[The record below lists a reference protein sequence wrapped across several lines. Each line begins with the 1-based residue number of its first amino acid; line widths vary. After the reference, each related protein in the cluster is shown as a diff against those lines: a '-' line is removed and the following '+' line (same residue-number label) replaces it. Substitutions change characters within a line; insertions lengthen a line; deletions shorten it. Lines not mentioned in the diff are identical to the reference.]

1 MDFPLIAMGIFYLEF
16 TGKKPQFYSS
26 LAPLGFGFIF
36 FFNIGFNY
44 PIYSCQKADDNMI
57 TLVGDS
63 PYQKLQ
69 LKFECCSLG
78 EIVLQ
83 TKEQLQ
89 IVIKLFQI
97 FR

>member
-1 MDFPLIAMGIFYLEF
+1 MGIFYLEF